1 MIAQKNPEA
10 EEAGEAQVTMETRA
24 MTAREDVEGAGEDL
38 ILLAGV
44 EVEQEAGE
52 GAQSRDFL
60 ASAGDV
66 VAGTGVV
73 GEAEVVATVV
83 IKEPATTMIT
93 TMVLALLATDMAL
106 MTTVIERLF
115 GSPR

>member
-1 MIAQKNPEA
+1 M
-10 EEAGEAQVTMETRA
+10 TMETRA

-44 EVEQEAGE
+44 VVEEEAGE
-52 GAQSRDFL
+52 GAQSRDCL

-73 GEAEVVATVV
+73 GEAEVEVLVQTKEVAMIT
-83 IKEPATTMIT
+83 IT
-93 TMVLALLATDMAL
+93 TMVLALLATDMVL

-115 GSPR
+115 GNHR